1 MTAPEK
7 APLTATPSSEGP
19 VTDDKKLHQNADT
32 IFVLRHSGFLRH
44 SSFVLCHFSSLRTT
58 IFRMRGCVRNG
69 KHRFTKRGVA

>member
-44 SSFVLCHFSSLRTT
+44 SSFV
-58 IFRMRGCVRNG
+58 VRALSFLVFANENFPDARLG
-69 KHRFTKRGVA
+69 S